1 MSERSVPERSLPTH
15 CVSGAAIV
23 TNDEGK
29 YLLVKNPRKGWEF
42 PGGLV
47 EQGESVAQ
55 GTIREV
61 REESGV
67 HIEITGFSGIYSS
80 TDTRPGYNGVKTIP
94 TSVNIVFKGR
104 YLSGELKTSDESIE
118 VGWFTKDEALELLS
132 NRERVLMRFKNAL
145 EDRVFV
151 VSPADSYIFD

>member
-1 MSERSVPERSLPTH
+1 MSENIPERSLPSH

-29 YLLVKNPRKGWEF
+29 FLLVKNPRKGWEF

-47 EQGESVAQ
+47 EWGESVAEA
-55 GTIREV
+55 TKREV

-67 HIEITGFSGIYSS
+67 EIEITGFSGVYSS
-80 TDTRPGYNGVKTIP
+80 TAVRPGYNGVKIIP
-94 TSVNIVFKGR
+94 PSVNIVFKGR
-104 YLSGELKTSDESIE
+104 YVSGEPRTSDESVD
-118 VGWFTKDEALELLS
+118 VGWFTRDEALELLKD
-132 NRERVLMRFKNAL
+132 RERVYMRFKNAL
-145 EDRVFV
+145 EDKFFV